1 MSDDCANVWIILF
14 SHYHKICFCTHHTS
28 SGGHTWDIFSMGTLF
43 LCLENFPQ
51 HNASFPSPSS
61 RSHTFPF
68 TNVFSL
74 RSETCELDLQNS
86 STPALDVTWKKAIWG
101 STFLPE
107 LNLCQQWWWEK
118 MNSLGG
124 TAVGGRASGAS
135 AGTIKMSNGANWQ
148 HRQCLWHESDV
159 AGTEGYSWLQ
169 RFGGWPSG
177 PPEDSEIC
185 QISLSKIAFPLILV
199 RVYSISCNYNI

>member
-1 MSDDCANVWIILF
+1 MSSLRFPVILKSLQRTNHLGIRVYLQNTSRNTHMSDDCANVWIILF

-43 LCLENFPQ
+43 LYLENFPQ

-101 STFLPE
+101 STFRPE

-118 MNSLGG
+118 MNGLGG
-124 TAVGGRASGAS
+124 DSSWR
-135 AGTIKMSNGANWQ
+135 
-148 HRQCLWHESDV
+148 
-159 AGTEGYSWLQ
+159 EGFRGKCRHHQ
-169 RFGGWPSG
+169 N
-177 PPEDSEIC
+177 E
-185 QISLSKIAFPLILV
+185 
-199 RVYSISCNYNI
+199 